1 MDICKH
7 LRPLYNM
14 RHCSRCQGNTEFYCR
29 ECSIDLC
36 SMCKEKHCIDLDSK
50 DHEHVIYR
58 NKVIYPSEQTACKNH
73 PDYVYEMFCKLCA
86 IPICALCVEHAQHE
100 NINILTALE
109 LKKRQHNKI
118 IGNIRSD
125 ALYNR
130 HVLLANIRTELKSR
144 QRTNLCSQVHSE
156 LKTKCLTVKDLI
168 EKVVFN
174 DKSRHRCLIQKI
186 TMQSHLAGT
195 EENEYLF
202 EQSAKTP
209 VKFLSFVKK
218 TGIAQGQE
226 NIPLN
231 KHGILSLTDRL
242 DSEAVNQLLGAMIE
256 KRKRLLENEYLIR
269 VMPTVLCKTSF
280 QIKPLQLQRMIPQRQ
295 CQGLGLDQIWFSE
308 RDKLFSTNTKDET
321 INEISYD
328 LSYSLYFRS
337 TYTITREQ
345 ELIYLNKN
353 GNIVKIS
360 RDMESTILPIITDSF
375 FRPHSIYCSPYSG
388 ELLIGML
395 NSSTNDSK
403 LAKYNIKADR
413 GLPKHP
419 DIICNIENWDSS
431 LLTDNINGDII
442 AVGFLR
448 GLKGMDRAGQH
459 RFYYTETASGYPLIA
474 SGICT
479 DTLSH
484 ILVSY
489 GSTVL
494 MLNKDGQFIS
504 YLMTLCNETPIILK
518 FDYKKHLLWIRD
530 KTYMISAY
538 RYIERQDVLTGS
550 DITLSP

>member
-1 MDICKH
+1 M
-7 LRPLYNM
+7 
-14 RHCSRCQGNTEFYCR
+14 
-29 ECSIDLC
+29 
-36 SMCKEKHCIDLDSK
+36 
-50 DHEHVIYR
+50 
-58 NKVIYPSEQTACKNH
+58 
-73 PDYVYEMFCKLCA
+73 
-86 IPICALCVEHAQHE
+86 
-100 NINILTALE
+100 
-109 LKKRQHNKI
+109 
-118 IGNIRSD
+118 
-125 ALYNR
+125 
-130 HVLLANIRTELKSR
+130 
-144 QRTNLCSQVHSE
+144 
-156 LKTKCLTVKDLI
+156 
-168 EKVVFN
+168 
-174 DKSRHRCLIQKI
+174 
-186 TMQSHLAGT
+186 
-195 EENEYLF
+195 
-202 EQSAKTP
+202 
-209 VKFLSFVKK
+209 KF
-218 TGIAQGQE
+218 
-226 NIPLN
+226 
-231 KHGILSLTDRL
+231 H
-242 DSEAVNQLLGAMIE
+242 
-256 KRKRLLENEYLIR
+256 
-269 VMPTVLCKTSF
+269 
-280 QIKPLQLQRMIPQRQ
+280 
-295 CQGLGLDQIWFSE
+295 
-308 RDKLFSTNTKDET
+308 
-321 INEISYD
+321 D

-360 RDMESTILPIITDSF
+360 RDMESTIFPIITDSF

-538 RYIERQDVLTGS
+538 RYIERQDVLTGK
-550 DITLSP
+550 PF